1 MNDDSVSPAKPAPG
15 TDPGDRPEAWTQA
28 TSQPSSAAEPAPL
41 PLVVAVSGGSGA
53 WYAQRL
59 IQVLVRS
66 GRRVHLLLSGAGAQV
81 THQEL
86 GVRVDLHDPDLHAW
100 LGLSAAEQ
108 SLVHYHRL
116 NDYFTPVASG
126 SYRTAGMVVCPCS
139 GGTLSAIAHGSSTNL
154 IHRAAEVHLK
164 ERRKLILV
172 PRETP
177 LSRVALQNM
186 LLAHDAGAVVMPASP
201 GWYHGVT
208 ELEDLVKFMVARIL
222 DQLDIPNEV
231 IHRWGT

>member
-1 MNDDSVSPAKPAPG
+1 MTDPTNRVPPVKDPSAPG
-15 TDPGDRPEAWTQA
+15 IGDGLTADWTR
-28 TSQPSSAAEPAPL
+28 AEPSTRATMPL

-53 WYAQRL
+53 MYAQRL

-66 GRRVHLLLSGAGAQV
+66 GRQVHLLLSGAGAQV

-86 GVRVDLHDPDLHAW
+86 GLRLDLNQPDLTAW
-100 LGLSAAEQ
+100 LGLTAEEQ
-108 SLVHYHRL
+108 SRVHYHRL
-116 NDYFTPVASG
+116 HDYFTPVASG

-139 GGTLSAIAHGSSTNL
+139 GGTLSAIVHGSSTNL

-186 LLAHDAGAVVMPASP
+186 LAAHDAGAVVMPASP

-222 DQLDIPNEV
+222 DQLDIPNDV